1 VETIALEYQYLL
13 TAQLETQKVFFE
25 ELLEKLEK
33 EKEERIQRLTQ
44 QSEVLSKEQK
54 ESSTKLKEL
63 EKEKKKAEKK
73 SQELEKKL
81 NEVSK
86 ESQFL
91 KELNSALETNQKAWQ
106 DKIENIEKN
115 LVHDKDQKIKELEEQ
130 VRDLMFYI
138 EAQKKIE
145 DSTSELKDGQL
156 IVVPDASPKKTNN
169 NNTTPARRT
178 PRNRRK

>member
-1 VETIALEYQYLL
+1 
-13 TAQLETQKVFFE
+13 VFFE
-25 ELLEKLEK
+25 ELLQKLEK
-33 EKEERIQRLTQ
+33 EKEERIQKLTQ
-44 QSEVLSKEQK
+44 QSDNLSREHR
-54 ESSTKLKEL
+54 EGATKLKEL

-81 NEVSK
+81 SEVSK
-86 ESQFL
+86 ESQFF
-91 KELNSALETNQKAWQ
+91 KEMNQALETNQKAWK

-115 LVHDKDQKIKELEEQ
+115 LVHEKDRKIKELEEQ

-156 IVVPDASPKKTNN
+156 IVVPDASPKKNN
-169 NNTTPARRT
+169 NNTSGRRT
-178 PRNRRK
+178 PRNKRK